1 MAKLKDTMRVEAWM
15 APGVQL
21 ALLDTGV
28 RSIMLYAV
36 GVWSGCMGGGGAGP
50 GGRQEETI
58 RKLQV
63 LYNNCLR
70 QALGG

>member
-1 MAKLKDTMRVEAWM
+1 MAKLKDIMRVETWM

-36 GVWSGCMGGGGAGP
+36 GVWSGCMGGEGAAP

-70 QALGG
+70 QALGV